1 MSSVYKNHK
10 SINRSIEFRG
20 LKAQYIWYLGAGTV
34 VLLILFAGML
44 LLGIPSLISVA
55 LTLAMGGY
63 MVLKIYRMSKTY
75 GEFGLMK
82 RLAQRQVPKIIRSR
96 SRNIF
101 YKHPSGQD
109 TPNKEKNEEGE
120 KIG

>member
-1 MSSVYKNHK
+1 MNSVYKNHK

-20 LKAQYIWYLGAGTV
+20 LKAQYIWYLGGGIV

-44 LLGIPSLISVA
+44 LLGIPSLFCVA
-55 LTLAMGGY
+55 LTLAMGGFMVMKAY
-63 MVLKIYRMSKTY
+63 MMSKTF

-82 RLAQRQVPKIIRSR
+82 RLAQRQIPKIIRSR

-101 YKHPSGQD
+101 YKHSNGRD
-109 TPNKEKNEEGE
+109 TPNKEKHEEGE